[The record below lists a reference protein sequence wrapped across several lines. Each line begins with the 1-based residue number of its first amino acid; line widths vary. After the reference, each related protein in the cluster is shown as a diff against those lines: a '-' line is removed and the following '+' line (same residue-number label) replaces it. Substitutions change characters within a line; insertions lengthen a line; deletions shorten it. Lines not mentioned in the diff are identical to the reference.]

1 MSTSRLPVSS
11 ILTLCLGN
19 ICRSPMAE
27 GLLRARFAEAGLDI
41 RVDSAGTGGWHVGK
55 PPDPRTIAA
64 ARRNGIDIAALRAR
78 RLSPEDFHRFDLILA
93 MDADNHATALA
104 MRPPDGAADVHLFL
118 DYATGSRGDVPDPYY
133 GGDDGFQAMFE
144 MIDAAAAG
152 LVQRLQAASG

>member
-104 MRPPDGAADVHLFL
+104 MSPPDGAADVDLFL
-118 DYATGSRGDVPDPYY
+118 DYAIGSRGDVPDPYY

-144 MIDAAAAG
+144 MLDAAAAG
-152 LVQRLQAASG
+152 LVRRLQAASG